1 MDNHIHS
8 TYTTKDI
15 ELMLAKSNYNDPTG
29 IQEGGSHYK
38 AFQIQPI
45 EFAMMN
51 DLDICQANV
60 IKYVCRFRMKG
71 GLDDLKKARH
81 YLELLAHYE
90 YGETL

>member
-1 MDNHIHS
+1 MTS
-8 TYTTKDI
+8 TNSLK
-15 ELMLAKSNYNDPTG
+15 
-29 IQEGGSHYK
+29 IQEGGDHYK
-38 AFQIQPI
+38 GFQIQPI

-60 IKYVCRFRMKG
+60 MKYVCRFRFKG

-90 YGETL
+90 YGEQL